1 MNMKNAKWKA
11 DFSPIDVNSTSST
24 SRFHTKSYLR
34 HLVQSKEI
42 LGAQIATLHNLSFYL
57 WLVGE
62 ARTQIKAGTFGP
74 WKKEMVE
81 KVQRRL

>member
-62 ARTQIKAGTFGP
+62 ARKQIKAGTFGP